1 MNPFFVYLIKS
12 TISLALFYIVF
23 KLAVSRDKM
32 HSVNRYVLLGIL
44 VTSAI
49 IPFADIPVFQENNV
63 IPQVEVFRQFVE
75 TPVLNNSLPVIS
87 EEIQTV
93 QKTITASV
101 NPALLIYLCVI
112 LLLFARLIVSIFRV
126 FQIIQ
131 KAEKQP
137 FQNYILAVVKDF
149 IHPFSFLRNIVI
161 SEKDYT
167 ENKEMVITHEYA
179 HIKHF
184 HAIDLIICEL
194 FTAIHW
200 FNPFMWL
207 LRRDLRL
214 IHEYQADQAVLNKGI
229 DATKYQLLVIEKAVG
244 ERRFAMANHF
254 TQKPILKR
262 IKMMHRKNLNRWN
275 GLKLI
280 LFVPVALLLLQAFSK
295 PEMIQKSSEFI
306 PDVFQNDLSSK
317 WLEKW
322 TFENIGNGFFQP
334 EMKSAFS
341 TQKPNNELTIL
352 MNMKGEFLIE
362 NERAKNEDVK
372 GIVHA
377 FLKGKKPIGK
387 QGPDF
392 VETEISLI
400 GKVKVNHGV
409 IAFQHDLE
417 SSKEAINSTL
427 KIIGEAFLEARQQ
440 KSKEFFNESYFS
452 LSKEKREAIDL
463 AVPVWFSVEKP
474 KTVKKSATSPSPKV
488 ITDSMAHPDKNSN
501 LQKTV
506 HVLQIILTNDG
517 KELNLDD
524 IQMKAEEAMKKSN
537 GNCSA
542 IIKAEEGVSED
553 DIKAVKEVLKKAGI
567 KKITVTNN
575 IPPSPVNLRLSRE
588 NEVFIGEYIYP
599 KTGNVTKVIAW
610 SKKVNLEELQE
621 YLIKQKDLVE
631 KENKKNGTKYDLVV
645 NVNVEVGVTDKQN
658 STLKEVLRKTKI
670 QHLNYSS
677 EFQEE
682 DWKSKK

>member
-1 MNPFFVYLIKS
+1 MNPFFIYLIKS
-12 TISLALFYIVF
+12 TISLGLFYIVF

-32 HSVNRYVLLGIL
+32 HTVNRFVLLGIL

-49 IPFADIPVFQENNV
+49 LPFADIPVFQENTI
-63 IPQVEVFRQFVE
+63 IPQVEVFSQMLEVTVF
-75 TPVLNNSLPVIS
+75 NNSLPAVS

-93 QKTITASV
+93 HQSNAASV
-101 NPALLIYLCVI
+101 NPVLLIYLFVI
-112 LLLFARLIVSIFRV
+112 LLLFARLIVSV
-126 FQIIQ
+126 FQVLQIIQ

-149 IHPFSFLRNIVI
+149 IHPFSFLKNIVI

-167 ENKEMVITHEYA
+167 ENKELIITHEYA
-179 HIKHF
+179 HIEHF
-184 HAIDLIICEL
+184 HAIDLVICEL

-200 FNPFMWL
+200 FNPFVWL

-262 IKMMHRKNLNRWN
+262 IKMMKKKKQNRWT
-275 GLKLI
+275 GIKLI
-280 LFVPVALLLLQAFSK
+280 VFIPIVLLLLQAFAR
-295 PEMIQKSSEFI
+295 PEMIPKSMEII
-306 PDVFQNDLSSK
+306 PDAFQDDLSSK
-317 WLEKW
+317 WMEKW

-334 EMKSAFS
+334 EMKSSVLA
-341 TQKPNNELTIL
+341 QKSNNKLTVL
-352 MNMKGEFLIE
+352 MNMKNEFLIE

-372 GIVHA
+372 SIVQA
-377 FLKGKKPIGK
+377 FLKGKKPTGK

-400 GKVKVNHGV
+400 GKVKVNQGV

-452 LSKEKREAIDL
+452 LSKEKRESVDL

-474 KTVKKSATSPSPKV
+474 KTVKKTALSPSPKV
-488 ITDSMAHPDKNSN
+488 ITDSLAHLDKNSN

-524 IQMKAEEAMKKSN
+524 IRMKAEEAVKKSN

-542 IIKAEEGVSED
+542 IIKAEEGVSDED
-553 DIKAVKEVLKKAGI
+553 IQSVKAVLKKAGI
-567 KKITVTNN
+567 RKISYASS
-575 IPPSPVNLRLSRE
+575 PS
-588 NEVFIGEYIYP
+588 
-599 KTGNVTKVIAW
+599 
-610 SKKVNLEELQE
+610 
-621 YLIKQKDLVE
+621 
-631 KENKKNGTKYDLVV
+631 
-645 NVNVEVGVTDKQN
+645 
-658 STLKEVLRKTKI
+658 
-670 QHLNYSS
+670 
-677 EFQEE
+677 
-682 DWKSKK
+682 